1 MTHTHVLCR
10 KRYYFLAGLKDAL
23 GEPLFSQP
31 ELQLSL
37 RWTVSTLRHNLPG
50 QWAPRLG
57 ARLFATSTAF
67 FLDVAPKADKQPPE
81 SRQVSEFA
89 SPAGPKAEPRTLGG
103 GVGARHGRFLA
114 SAVFI
119 GFRRSQTGI
128 FLGSAP
134 RANAGC
140 PWEAPSGAGRVSGAE
155 RAGGGS
161 GGAGPPAG
169 LPSPQ

>member
-81 SRQVSEFA
+81 FGRSRSLLL
-89 SPAGPKAEPRTLGG
+89 PL
-103 GVGARHGRFLA
+103 AR
-114 SAVFI
+114 
-119 GFRRSQTGI
+119 RRSRGRWEEE
-128 FLGSAP
+128 LG
-134 RANAGC
+134 RDTVGF
-140 PWEAPSGAGRVSGAE
+140 
-155 RAGGGS
+155 
-161 GGAGPPAG
+161 
-169 LPSPQ
+169 